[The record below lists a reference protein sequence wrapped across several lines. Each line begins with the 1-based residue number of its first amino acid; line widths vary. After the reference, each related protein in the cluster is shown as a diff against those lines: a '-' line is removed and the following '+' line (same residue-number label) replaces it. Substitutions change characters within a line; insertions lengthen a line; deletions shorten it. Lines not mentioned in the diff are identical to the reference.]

1 MKTKTEK
8 IKLIMSFKFDEIK
21 TNHPYYKDVFKQYLK
36 MDDNKLNIEFNY
48 FKKEEDKNVY
58 NESLKSDPLLLE
70 EQRMLLN
77 QQMDDN

>member
-8 IKLIMSFKFDEIK
+8 IKLILSFKLDEIK

-48 FKKEEDKNVY
+48 FKKEGEKHG
-58 NESLKSDPLLLE
+58 L
-70 EQRMLLN
+70 
-77 QQMDDN
+77 

>member
-48 FKKEEDKNVY
+48 FKKEGEKY
-58 NESLKSDPLLLE
+58 ETII
-70 EQRMLLN
+70 
-77 QQMDDN
+77 

>member
-48 FKKEEDKNVY
+48 FKKEGK
-58 NESLKSDPLLLE
+58 
-70 EQRMLLN
+70 
-77 QQMDDN
+77 